1 MVMIVNDEAIL
12 TDVFDIKEE
21 AVEETEEATDQET
34 DNEETEDGSDGD
46 EGSESNESNEPA
58 GEDENQGDT
67 DENTEAEDESAEPE
81 ADEKAKDE
89 EEAASSPVVSLA
101 KELDPEG
108 EVKDDEGAST
118 LIRERFKE
126 LNETVE
132 AYEKNNKVIFDTFN
146 DIPEVSDF
154 MKAVINGMSPEVAA
168 AIYITETLAPEDG
181 QKSSDEYKAEVAKR
195 NAERKKKEEA
205 LEAYRENHNK
215 SVKLV
220 ESFVTENKLDEKQFE
235 GFLGTFDKQIAELR
249 NGNVTKDLLS
259 LVMKAN
265 KYDKDVKDAEDK
277 GYLRGKN
284 EKIQLKKTSSQ
295 NTDGMPGLTS
305 SPGKDKVRTDPDFW
319 DNVAA
324 KSRR

>member
-1 MVMIVNDEAIL
+1 MVMVVNDDAIL

-21 AVEETEEATDQET
+21 VVEEAEESTDQET
-34 DNEETEDGSDGD
+34 DNLEADADG
-46 EGSESNESNEPA
+46 EGSESEEGNEPA
-58 GEDENQGDT
+58 GEDENQGNT
-67 DENTEAEDESAEPE
+67 EENTEQEGEGNEQEGE

-89 EEAASSPVVSLA
+89 DETEASPVVSLA

-108 EVKDDEGAST
+108 EVKDDEGAAT

-132 AYEKNNKVIFDTFN
+132 AYEKNNKVIYDTFN

-168 AIYITETLAPEDG
+168 AIYISETLAPEDG
-181 QKSSDEYKAEVAKR
+181 HKSSDEYKAEVAKR
-195 NAERKKKEEA
+195 NAERKKKDEA

-220 ESFVTENKLDEKQFE
+220 ESFVTENKLDGKEFE

-249 NGNVTKDLLS
+249 NGTVTKDLLS

-319 DNVAA
+319 DKVAA
-324 KSRR
+324 RTRR